1 MRHYVQPIKT
11 PDRRGRFQTCP
22 YVRTTSALRCLLRNA
37 SFPLIVRKSI
47 AVVALSSL
55 IVAAAGIAMSQTG
68 FTFEPEM
75 RARLIRMVQKNPDQ
89 CVALIE
95 QAESLDALRQTL
107 IEQVR
112 TQYSAAKI
120 IEAARALRETD
131 LSGEMTLRELQE
143 TAKTLETEKDDK

>member
-1 MRHYVQPIKT
+1 
-11 PDRRGRFQTCP
+11 
-22 YVRTTSALRCLLRNA
+22 
-37 SFPLIVRKSI
+37 
-47 AVVALSSL
+47 VALSSL

-112 TQYSAAKI
+112 TQYTAAKI